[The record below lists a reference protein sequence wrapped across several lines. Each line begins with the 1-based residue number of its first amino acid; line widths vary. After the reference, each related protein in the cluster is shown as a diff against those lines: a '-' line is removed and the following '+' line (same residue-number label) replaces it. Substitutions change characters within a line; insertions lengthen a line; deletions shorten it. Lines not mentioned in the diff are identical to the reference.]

1 MSKEKRYD
9 TKSVKEMLLN
19 NARFSCFALGRA
31 NSENTIFEEE
41 LIIKAMDEVLEKDTG
56 SEEQFK
62 KLLGLSYMLRGIT
75 DNLRLF
81 NSGSKQIEF
90 NEKEEPF

>member
-1 MSKEKRYD
+1 
-9 TKSVKEMLLN
+9 
-19 NARFSCFALGRA
+19 
-31 NSENTIFEEE
+31 
-41 LIIKAMDEVLEKDTG
+41 MDEVLEKDTG

-81 NSGSKQIEF
+81 DSGAKQIEF